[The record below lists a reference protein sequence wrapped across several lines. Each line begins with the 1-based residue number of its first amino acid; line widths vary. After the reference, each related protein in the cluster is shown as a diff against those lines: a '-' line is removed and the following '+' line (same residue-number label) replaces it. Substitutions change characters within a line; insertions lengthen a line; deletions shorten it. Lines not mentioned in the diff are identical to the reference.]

1 MSFLLITGS
10 IMAASIFLIEKLCR
24 LFGIELKRSSLVLCA
39 VMAFVV
45 NALAIALSPFLT
57 HAHYAR
63 LFGLVVLAAGIVTL
77 FNERLL
83 RHDEAE
89 QAAKAAAQQLPV
101 GEMPH
106 REKKAEEMAAVPEQK
121 DVAEQ
126 PEEAPAP
133 QATPKKAPAK
143 PKKAPVV
150 PQKAPAKPQKA
161 PSEMPAAKKQPAEPH
176 LPLIVGAKGSAADQA
191 ARQLPAAAAKAPEE
205 TKPSASP
212 RPVTI
217 PAPAAAA
224 IAAIDAM
231 DSLDALLDY
240 ILQTDEVPAKVY
252 AARRALARYGS
263 DSYAPFL
270 MIELAN
276 LYKDNAAYASAIEV
290 YAQALQNPI
299 IADNAA
305 MAEKFREALLY
316 LRTVLSIL
324 KRHQATAMKFPD
336 IPDAWMQEIEAA
348 DEQAEQA
355 EKHHP
360 DLEEDKHE
368 EK

>member
-1 MSFLLITGS
+1 MSFLLITGT
-10 IMAASIFLIEKLCR
+10 IMATSIYLIEKLCH
-24 LFGIELKRSSLVLCA
+24 FAGIELKRSSLILCA
-39 VMAFVV
+39 IMAFVV

-57 HAHYAR
+57 HAHYVR

-83 RHDEAE
+83 RHDAAKQA
-89 QAAKAAAQQLPV
+89 QAAAKQPEPAEAPLPEKEKAVPAESVPAEKEAAHVPEKPVEKAAEKSMGTPSQKPVPEKLPV
-101 GEMPH
+101 
-106 REKKAEEMAAVPEQK
+106 KS
-121 DVAEQ
+121 
-126 PEEAPAP
+126 PAP
-133 QATPKKAPAK
+133 KPAPEKERAL
-143 PKKAPVV
+143 
-150 PQKAPAKPQKA
+150 
-161 PSEMPAAKKQPAEPH
+161 PH
-176 LPLIVGAKGSAADQA
+176 KPLIVGAKGSAAETA
-191 ARQLPAAAAKAPEE
+191 AQDIQVFPQPPAAKPQPEE
-205 TKPSASP
+205 KPAP
-212 RPVTI
+212 QQPVTI

-224 IAAIDAM
+224 AAAISAM

-240 ILQTDEVPAKVY
+240 ILQSDDVPSKVY
-252 AARRALARYGS
+252 AAQLAIDRYED

-276 LYKDNAAYASAIEV
+276 LYKNNAAYESAIAV
-290 YAQALQNPI
+290 YEQALKNPI

-305 MAEKFREALLY
+305 MAGKFQETLLY

-360 DLEEDKHE
+360 DLGEEKHE